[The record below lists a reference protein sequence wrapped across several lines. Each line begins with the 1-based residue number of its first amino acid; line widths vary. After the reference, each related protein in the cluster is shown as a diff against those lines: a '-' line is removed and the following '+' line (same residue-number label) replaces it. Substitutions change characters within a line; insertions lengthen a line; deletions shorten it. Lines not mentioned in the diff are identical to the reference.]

1 MSGNGQTPT
10 WDTRKARAIELLAGG
25 ATASKAA
32 EILGVSDKTIQT
44 WMKSEPFQRELA
56 TITGEARS
64 AISRKIASLAGKAL
78 STCEEILDDPTAE
91 RWARLRAAESILS
104 RAGFDAPGPGAGG
117 AAGGLAVVAEL
128 FEQRLSI
135 LPGAPPPAL
144 SADIPAPADD
154 EF

>member
-10 WDTRKARAIELLAGG
+10 WDTRKARAIELLASG
-25 ATASKAA
+25 ATANKAA
-32 EILGVSDKTIQT
+32 EVLGVSDKTIQT

-56 TITGEARS
+56 AITGEARS
-64 AISRKIASLAGKAL
+64 AISRRIASLAAKAL

-104 RAGFDAPGPGAGG
+104 RAGFDAPAQGGG
-117 AAGGLAVVAEL
+117 AQGGLAVVAEL
-128 FEQRLSI
+128 FEQRLAI
-135 LPGAPPPAL
+135 LPGAPPPAPP
-144 SADIPAPADD
+144 ADSPDPADD